1 MKYYHE
7 ESILKKL
14 IIKFSDMSQKGT
26 VGFFEKT
33 ALLDL
38 ILFFEN
44 DDNIEKAIEVCDFGI
59 SQYGSSMEFL
69 FHKSRLLVEL
79 GELDEALGYLE
90 KALAYSPGNF
100 DLNLLQAEVWIEFGE
115 FKLAYN
121 ILKNLYQSSENAE
134 QSQVLFLLA
143 KIHEINGNFKK
154 MFSILKKALQK
165 DPNHPIL
172 LNKIWLAVEMAGLY
186 EESVELHLAIIE
198 DHPYSYLAW
207 YNLGQAYFCLENY
220 ETAAE
225 AFEYSFIINSK
236 FEIAYKDGAESY
248 IMAENYEKAL
258 KMYQEF
264 LENVSGDSDVF
275 AKMGFCYE
283 HLGEILIAKK
293 YYLKSIEENGSNSMA
308 LFRMGE
314 CHMFE
319 EKWDDA
325 IHFYNQAIET
335 DCNREEYL
343 IAIAE
348 AYFKNKNAQQA
359 KIFFQKATDMA
370 PELGK
375 YWTQYAT
382 FLMKMGDSEEAFSIL
397 DEAQIYTV
405 DTELLYCKVACLF
418 AMSKRKEALQTLTQ
432 ALEENASL
440 LESLFRL
447 TPELEQDSE
456 VRALINLFK
465 M

>member
-7 ESILKKL
+7 ENILKKL
-14 IIKFSDMSQKGT
+14 ILKFSDMSQKGT

-44 DDNIEKAIEVCDFGI
+44 DNNIEKALEVCDFGI
-59 SQYGSSMEFL
+59 VQYGSSMEFL

-79 GELDEALGYLE
+79 EELDEALVYLE
-90 KALAYSPGNF
+90 KALAYSPENF
-100 DLNLLQAEVWIEFGE
+100 DLNLLQAEVWIAFGE

-121 ILKNLYQSSENAE
+121 ILKSLYQNSGNAQ

-143 KIHEINGNFKK
+143 KIHEINGDFKK
-154 MFSILKKALQK
+154 MFSVLKKALQK

-207 YNLGQAYFCLENY
+207 YNLGQAYFCLEDY

-264 LENVSGDSDVF
+264 LENATGDSDVF
-275 AKMGFCYE
+275 AKIGFCYE
-283 HLGEILIAKK
+283 HLGEISIAKK
-293 YYLKSIEENGSNSMA
+293 HYLKSIEENASNSMA

-319 EKWDDA
+319 EQWDDA
-325 IHFYNQAIET
+325 IHYYNQAIEA
-335 DCNREEYL
+335 DCDREEYL

-359 KIFFQKATDMA
+359 RVFFQRATDMA

-418 AMSKRKEALQTLTQ
+418 AMSKREEALQTLTQ

-440 LESLFRL
+440 LQSLFKL

>member
-1 MKYYHE
+1 
-7 ESILKKL
+7 
-14 IIKFSDMSQKGT
+14 MSQKGT

>member
-7 ESILKKL
+7 ENILKKL
-14 IIKFSDMSQKGT
+14 ILKFSDMSQKGT
-26 VGFFEKT
+26 VVFFEKT

-44 DDNIEKAIEVCDFGI
+44 DDHIEKAMEVCDFGI
-59 SQYGSSMEFL
+59 AQYGSSMEFL
-69 FHKSRLLVEL
+69 FHKSRLLIEL
-79 GELDEALGYLE
+79 KEFDEAIGYLE
-90 KALAYSPGNF
+90 KALAYSPENF
-100 DLNLLQAEVWIEFGE
+100 DLNLLQAEVWVAFGE

-121 ILKNLYQSSENAE
+121 ILKSLYQSSGNAE

-143 KIHEINGNFKK
+143 KIHEINGDFKK
-154 MFSILKKALQK
+154 MFSVLKKALQK

-186 EESVELHLAIIE
+186 EESVELHLALIE
-198 DHPYSYLAW
+198 EHPYSYLAW
-207 YNLGQAYFCLENY
+207 YNLGQAYFCLEDY

-248 IMAENYEKAL
+248 IMAEDYGKAL
-258 KMYQEF
+258 KMYQEL
-264 LENVSGDSDVF
+264 LENVPGDSDVY
-275 AKMGFCYE
+275 AKIGFCYE

-293 YYLKSIEENGSNSMA
+293 HYLKSIEENASNSMA

-319 EKWDDA
+319 EEWDDA
-325 IHFYNQAIET
+325 IHFYNQAIEA
-335 DCNREEYL
+335 DCDREEYL

-359 KIFFQKATDMA
+359 RIFFQRATDMA

-418 AMSKRKEALQTLTQ
+418 AMSKREEALQTLTQ

-440 LESLFRL
+440 LESLFKL

-456 VRALINLFK
+456 VRALINSFK

>member
-7 ESILKKL
+7 ENILKKL
-14 IIKFSDMSQKGT
+14 ILEFSDMSQKGT

-44 DDNIEKAIEVCDFGI
+44 DDNIEKALEVCDFGMT
-59 SQYGSSMEFL
+59 QHVSSMEFL
-69 FHKSRLLVEL
+69 FHKSRLLVES
-79 GELDEALGYLE
+79 GELDEALVYLE
-90 KALAYSPGNF
+90 RALAYSPGNF
-100 DLNLLQAEVWIEFGE
+100 DLNLLQAEVWIEYGE

-121 ILKNLYQSSENAE
+121 ILKNLYQNAGNTE

-143 KIHEINGNFKK
+143 KIHEINGDFKK
-154 MFSILKKALQK
+154 MFSVLKKALQK

-198 DHPYSYLAW
+198 EHPYSYLAW
-207 YNLGQAYFCLENY
+207 YNLGQAYFCLEDY

-258 KMYQEF
+258 KMYQEL
-264 LENVSGDSDVF
+264 LENAPGDSDVF
-275 AKMGFCYE
+275 AKIGFCYE
-283 HLGEILIAKK
+283 QLGEILIAKK
-293 YYLKSIEENGSNSMA
+293 HYLRSIEENAHNSMA

-319 EKWDDA
+319 ERWDDA
-325 IHFYNQAIET
+325 IHYYNKAIEA
-335 DCNREEYL
+335 DCDREEYL

-359 KIFFQKATDMA
+359 RIFFQKATDMA

-418 AMSKRKEALQTLTQ
+418 AMSKREEALQTLTQ

-440 LESLFRL
+440 LESLFKL

-456 VRALINLFK
+456 VRALINSFK

>member
-7 ESILKKL
+7 ENILKKL
-14 IIKFSDMSQKGT
+14 ILKFSDMSQKGT
-26 VGFFEKT
+26 VCFFEKT

-38 ILFFEN
+38 VLYFEN
-44 DDNIEKAIEVCDFGI
+44 NNDINKAIEVCDFGI
-59 SQYGSSMEFL
+59 TQYVSSMEFL
-69 FHKSRLLVEL
+69 FHKSRLLVEI
-79 GELDEALGYLE
+79 EEFDQALEYLE
-90 KALAYSPGNF
+90 KGLAYSPENF

-115 FKLAYN
+115 FKLAYD
-121 ILKNLYQSSENAE
+121 ILKNLYQGATAAE

-143 KIHEINGNFKK
+143 KIHEINGDFHK
-154 MFSILKKALQK
+154 MFSVLRKALKK

-198 DHPYSYLAW
+198 DFPYSYLAW
-207 YNLGQAYFCLENY
+207 YNLGQAYFCLEDY

-264 LENVSGDSDVF
+264 LETAPADSDVYG
-275 AKMGFCYE
+275 KIGFCYE
-283 HLGEILIAKK
+283 HLGEIEIAKT
-293 YYLKSIEENGSNSMA
+293 YYLKAIMENPSNSMA

-319 EKWDDA
+319 EKWEDA
-325 IHFYNQAIET
+325 IHYYNQAIEA
-335 DCNREEYL
+335 DCDREEYL

-348 AYFKNKNAQQA
+348 AYFKNKNTKQA

-418 AMSKRKEALQTLTQ
+418 AMSKREEALQTLTQ

-440 LESLFRL
+440 LESLFKL

-456 VRALINLFK
+456 VRALINSFK
-465 M
+465 I

>member
-1 MKYYHE
+1 
-7 ESILKKL
+7 
-14 IIKFSDMSQKGT
+14 MSQKGT

-134 QSQVLFLLA
+134 QCQVLFLLA

>member
-7 ESILKKL
+7 ENILKKL
-14 IIKFSDMSQKGT
+14 ILKFSDMSQTGT
-26 VGFFEKT
+26 VCFFEKT

-44 DDNIEKAIEVCDFGI
+44 DDNIEKAIEVCDFGRV
-59 SQYGSSMEFL
+59 QYVSSIEFL

-79 GELDEALGYLE
+79 EELDEALIYLE
-90 KALAYSPGNF
+90 KGLAYSPGNF

-115 FKLAYN
+115 FKLAYD
-121 ILKNLYQSSENAE
+121 ILKNLYQSSGNAE

-143 KIHEINGNFKK
+143 KIHEINGDFKK
-154 MFSILKKALQK
+154 MFSVLKKALQK

-207 YNLGQAYFCLENY
+207 YNLGQAYYCLEDY

-236 FEIAYKDGAESY
+236 FSIAYKDGAESY

-258 KMYQEF
+258 NMYQEF
-264 LENVSGDSDVF
+264 LETSPGDSDVY
-275 AKMGFCYE
+275 AKIGFCYE
-283 HLGEILIAKK
+283 HLGEVLVAKN
-293 YYLKSIEENGSNSMA
+293 YYLKAIETNAANSMA

-325 IHFYNQAIET
+325 IHYYNQAIEA
-335 DCNREEYL
+335 DCDREEYL

-348 AYFKNKNAQQA
+348 AYFKNKNAHQA

-382 FLMKMGDSEEAFSIL
+382 FLMKMGDSEEAFLIL

-440 LESLFRL
+440 LESLFKL
-447 TPELEQDSE
+447 TPELKQDSE
-456 VRALINLFK
+456 VRALINTFK